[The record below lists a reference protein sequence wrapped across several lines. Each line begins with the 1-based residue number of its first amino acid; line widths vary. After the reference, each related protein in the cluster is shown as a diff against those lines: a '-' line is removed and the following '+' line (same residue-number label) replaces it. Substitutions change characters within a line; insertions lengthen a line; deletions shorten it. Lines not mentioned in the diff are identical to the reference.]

1 MQIRTGKVGRALVD
15 GLGRVGAV
23 AKAVAAAVGGL
34 VTALTPVFADDVL
47 GLDEIETVIAA
58 IAAAVGT
65 VYAVWRVPNRAPQK

>member
-15 GLGRVGAV
+15 ALSRIGTV
-23 AKAVAAAVGGL
+23 AKAVTAAVGGL
-34 VTALTPVFADDVL
+34 VTALTPVLADDVL

-65 VYAVWRVPNRAPQK
+65 VYAVWRVPNRSQ

>member
-1 MQIRTGKVGRALVD
+1 VQIRTGKVGRALVD